1 MNKLSDD
8 EIVRV
13 LQKGEAVLTNGQ
25 IENIMSNFGK
35 IAEYKVPT
43 LPLTKSSNQSVSFT
57 GDIVINNPVGDSSSL
72 ARAIKQNL
80 SSNILQ
86 ELYK

>member
-1 MNKLSDD
+1 MR
-8 EIVRV
+8 I
-13 LQKGEAVLTNGQ
+13 LQKGEGVLTESQ
-25 IENIMSNFGK
+25 IQNVMSNFGK
-35 IAEYKVPT
+35 IAEFKAPT
-43 LPLTKSSNQSVSFT
+43 ILPLTKSSNQSVSFT
-57 GDIVINNPVGDSSSL
+57 GDIVINNPVGDTNSL